1 MDLYSWFQSH
11 ATIIGMTAAVFG
23 SGLRFKWLCEKLA
36 DLLAWMATTQGQA
49 AVKDL
54 DAALDVIFQS
64 LKDAGHAAPQ
74 NVVDGII
81 KTIASAQAD
90 ALKRATQAAPQA
102 PVPAAAPSL
111 PPASPTPAAAP
122 KMTPS
127 GRIVGMLVVGLLLGL
142 GAGSLAAANAYD
154 LSVGAPTGSSVW
166 RFTDGGKLVSD
177 GSAVAGMGLV
187 LSEGASDTTGAYT
200 PHIALIAGVGGE
212 TVGGAN
218 YADGF
223 LGLGP
228 IIPGI
233 NIPVL
238 AAANW
243 RVGTGQQPAIMLATS
258 VNCNLTL
265 WHKVR

>member
-1 MDLYSWFQSH
+1 MDLYSWFLAH
-11 ATIIGMTAAVFG
+11 TTIFG
-23 SGLRFKWLCEKLA
+23 LGASLFGVGLKFRWLCEKLA
-36 DLLAWMATTQGQA
+36 DLLAWMATAQGQA

-74 NVVDGII
+74 NVVDSIA
-81 KTIASAQAD
+81 KTIASVQAD
-90 ALKRATQAAPQA
+90 ALKRAAQA
-102 PVPAAAPSL
+102 PAPAVAPSL
-111 PPASPTPAAAP
+111 SPVSLTPPAPAP

-127 GRIVGMLVVGLLLGL
+127 GRIIGMLVVGLLLGL
-142 GAGSLAAANAYD
+142 GAGRLAAANAYD

-166 RFTDGGKLVSD
+166 RFTDSGKLVSD

-238 AAANW
+238 VAANW

-265 WHKVR
+265 WHKVK